1 MRKIL
6 GALIVLLSIVLVACT
21 TKTYHIIFETNG
33 GNDIPRIEFSG
44 SYALEDIEKIIPT
57 KPGYVFGGWYLNNNL
72 NEDSLLTDDIEDDI
86 KLYANWYLIQYELI
100 LNLDGG
106 TLHEDQ
112 VLSFTTVD
120 TVLLLEPTKE
130 DYEFLGWSKSPNSDH
145 YVDQVEAGTIGHQTF
160 YANWS
165 ESPGILTYNIQF
177 KHEDGSLLSV
187 VTTENGQFP
196 IYVGPVPT
204 KPNSETHRY
213 TFIGWDSE
221 ITVATSDKVYT
232 AVFESE
238 LLDQFDPADLNI
250 FFDEDVYA
258 LIPNFNTA
266 DYDVF
271 EISGG
276 AFIGAG
282 FDLFDWTEAD
292 RDAYDALLDSLFE
305 YDEDSGAYKV
315 ESYFISTYKEEYYYP
330 GQIVFGV
337 EVYAR
342 VDIPMDQPLDI
353 EAFNDVFGFDMYSLL
368 PSFTATQAY
377 MFNWSFEEFIYI
389 YVDIFNW
396 TEADFNQFKDDLA
409 ATFEYDE
416 EADAYILGSYYILPD
431 VDETLY
437 EGMIVYGFGIDG
449 FNDGTAPT
457 IPDNPGNETGNLT
470 TLSPMQS
477 INAYEKSTFGASGLP
492 STGEYNVLVIPIE
505 IQGHPFEST
514 YATQLDKVFNANAI
528 HTGWRSVSGYYF
540 QSSYGNLELTFDI
553 APKYVTTN
561 PASYYENQALD
572 GDQYAIVEALQALDS
587 QIDFSQYDVNN
598 DGYIDSVIFVYSK
611 AYDYDVDPWW
621 AWVFSGQYGVASSI
635 GKLDGKTFDYYMWAS
650 YEFIYD
656 TIPGYDN
663 LHVNSETFVHEL
675 GHLMGFPDL
684 YSYEGDYEFGPLGG
698 FDMMDYNV
706 GDHGPLNKLL
716 FGWLQPLVAKEGT
729 YQVTLD
735 NFGLDNDPFNN
746 TLLIPYDVDDLDD
759 GNAFDEYLLVTFY
772 SPNGLYAAHSQLE
785 TVPEYAGVVVYHV
798 DARMFDDNELWYEYF
813 LYNNDGNEDFFVRIL
828 EADKNNSLPGN
839 GSITQSD
846 LLTSGT
852 LDLSSYTWHQGGQI
866 SVSISVATTITN
878 DAENVTL
885 NITVS

>member
-6 GALIVLLSIVLVACT
+6 GAVVVLLSIILVACT

-33 GNDIPRIEFSG
+33 GGDIPQVEFSG
-44 SYALEDIEKIIPT
+44 TYALEDVQKIVPT
-57 KPGYVFGGWYLNNNL
+57 KPGYVFDGWYLNNSFD
-72 NEDSLLTDDIEDDI
+72 EDSLLKDDIQDDV
-86 KLYANWYLIQYELI
+86 KLYANWYLIQYQLI

-106 TLHEDQ
+106 TLHDDQ
-112 VLSFTTVD
+112 VLNFTVVD
-120 TVLLLEPTKE
+120 TVLLLEPTKDE
-130 DYEFLGWSKSPNSDH
+130 YEFLGWSKSPNSNQ
-145 YVDQVEAGTIGHQTF
+145 YVDEVEAGTIGHQTF

-165 ESPGILTYNIQF
+165 EAPGKLTYNIQF
-177 KHEDGSLLSV
+177 KHEDGSLLSA
-187 VTTENGQFP
+187 VTAESGQFP

-221 ITVATSDKVYT
+221 ITEATSDKVYT

-238 LLDQFDPADLNI
+238 LLDQFDPADLNV

-292 RDAYDALLDSLFE
+292 RDAYDVLLDSLFE
-305 YDEDSGAYKV
+305 YDEDFGAYKV

-377 MFNWSFEEFIYI
+377 MFNSSFEEFIYI

-437 EGMIVYGFGIDG
+437 EGMVVYGFGIDG

-470 TLSPMQS
+470 TLSPRQS
-477 INAYEKSTFGASGLP
+477 INEYEQATFGASGLP
-492 STGEYNVLVIPIE
+492 STGTFNVLVIPIE
-505 IQGHPFEST
+505 IQGYPFEST
-514 YATQLDKVFNANAI
+514 YASQLHKAFNGDAI
-528 HTGWRSVSGYYF
+528 QTGWRSVAGYYF
-540 QSSYGNLELTFDI
+540 QSSYGNLILTFDI
-553 APKYVTTN
+553 APKYVTTQ
-561 PASYYENQALD
+561 PVSYYENLEMD

-587 QIDFSQYDVNN
+587 QIDFSQYDANN
-598 DGYIDSVIFVYSK
+598 DGVIDSVIFVYSK
-611 AYDYDVDPWW
+611 DYDYDVDPWW
-621 AWVFSGQYGVASSI
+621 AWVFSGQYGEASSI

-656 TIPGYDN
+656 TIPGYPGLN
-663 LHVNSETFVHEL
+663 LNGETFIHEL

-684 YSYEGDYEFGPLGG
+684 YAYEGDYEFGPLGG

-716 FGWLQPLVAKEGT
+716 FGWLEPLVAEQGS

-735 NFGLDNDPFNN
+735 NYGFASNPQNN
-746 TLLIPYDVDDLDD
+746 TLLIPYNIDDLAD

-772 SPNGLYAAHSQLE
+772 SPNGLYNAHSGLE
-785 TVPEYAGVVVYHV
+785 TVPENAGIIVYHV

-813 LYNNDGNEDFFVRIL
+813 MYNNDGNEDFFVRIL

-839 GSITQSD
+839 SSITQTD
-846 LLTSGT
+846 LLTSKT
-852 LDLSSYTWHQGGQI
+852 FDLSSYSWHQGGQI
-866 SVSISVATTITN
+866 AVSISVASVITN
-878 DAENVTL
+878 NAESVTL